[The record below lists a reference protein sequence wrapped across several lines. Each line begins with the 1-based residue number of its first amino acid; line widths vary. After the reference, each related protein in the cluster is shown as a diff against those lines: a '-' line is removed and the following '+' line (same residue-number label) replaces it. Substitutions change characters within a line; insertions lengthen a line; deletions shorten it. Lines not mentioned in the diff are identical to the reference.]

1 MLAKLAWVVLH
12 AGDGHND
19 GGLGFE
25 VWLGSLVTLLVLVGA
40 LWYLGVFESLGP
52 DAEVAP
58 TDGDHTEA
66 DSEVGD

>member
-12 AGDGHND
+12 AGEGQSD

-25 VWLGSLVTLLVLVGA
+25 VWLGSLVTLLVLLGA

-52 DAEVAP
+52 DAEAGGSEGEP
-58 TDGDHTEA
+58 TDA

>member
-25 VWLGSLVTLLVLVGA
+25 VWLGGLVTLLVVVGA
-40 LWYLGVFESLGP
+40 LWYLGVFESFGAAAGP
-52 DAEVAP
+52 TNGERLEDA
-58 TDGDHTEA
+58 D
-66 DSEVGD
+66 